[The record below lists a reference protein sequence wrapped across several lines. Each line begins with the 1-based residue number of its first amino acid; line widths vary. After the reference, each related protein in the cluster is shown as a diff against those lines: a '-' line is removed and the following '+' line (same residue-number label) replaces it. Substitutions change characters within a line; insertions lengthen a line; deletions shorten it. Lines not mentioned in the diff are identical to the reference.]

1 MTSLWLT
8 RIAPDPR
15 SREARRDLGDAV
27 GLHRRLMSLFPDDLG
42 PDPRRRLGLLH
53 RVDDARGG
61 PAILLQS
68 AHQPD
73 LTKLPDGYGRSA
85 TRSLDPLLGLLR
97 GGLQIHYR
105 CTASAVRKPGATTRS
120 RYKLPEVVALHGAD
134 AEEWWQRQADTAGLK
149 LLSLLSQP
157 LDDATGTRS
166 GQKDRQRIRHSR
178 TRFDG
183 VAVIVD
189 PDQLRTKLTA
199 GIGRGKA
206 YGCGLLTLAPQ
217 RTPADA

>member
-8 RIAPDPR
+8 RIVPDPR

-27 GLHRRLMSLFPDDLG
+27 GLHRRIMSLFPDHLG
-42 PDPRRRLGLLH
+42 PGPRQSLGLLH
-53 RVDDARGG
+53 RIDDARSG
-61 PAILLQS
+61 PVILLQS
-68 AHQPD
+68 AHQPE
-73 LTKLPDGYGRSA
+73 LAKLPEGYGQTA
-85 TRSLDPLLGLLR
+85 TRPLDPLLGLLR
-97 GGLQIHYR
+97 SGLEIRYR
-105 CTASAVRKPGATTRS
+105 CTASPVRKPGATTRAL
-120 RYKLPEVVALHGAD
+120 YKLPEVVALHGAD
-134 AEEWWQRQADTAGLK
+134 ADEWWQRQADAAGLK
-149 LLSLLSQP
+149 VLSLHSQP
-157 LDDATGTRS
+157 LDAATGTRG
-166 GQKDRQRIRHSR
+166 GQEDRQRIRHAR

-217 RTPADA
+217 RTAADA